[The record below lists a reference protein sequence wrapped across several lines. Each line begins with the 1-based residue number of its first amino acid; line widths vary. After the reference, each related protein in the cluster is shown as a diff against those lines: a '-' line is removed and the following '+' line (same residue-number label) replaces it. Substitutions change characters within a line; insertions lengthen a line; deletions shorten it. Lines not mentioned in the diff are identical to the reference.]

1 MPWDT
6 AGPRRISIN
15 SFGYGGTNAHAI
27 LEDARGYLR
36 SHGVLGN
43 TMATFSNTAE
53 AESIYRHGSVNG
65 YPNGYTN
72 GYAEHSTQDVSNGHA
87 NNLSLNSAANTPRA
101 QVFLLS
107 AFEESTGKQQTT
119 SLLQYLR
126 KRLDRAD
133 QQFLADLAFT
143 LGERRSRLPWKSAV
157 TASTIEQLIDELE
170 NPALKFSRSSIE
182 PALAYVF
189 TGQGAQWHAMG
200 RELIQVYPV
209 FANSLRKIGCY
220 LKLIGSSWDLIGVL
234 FIQSV

>member
-6 AGPRRISIN
+6 AGPRRVSIN

-27 LEDARGYLR
+27 LEDARGYLK
-36 SHGVLGN
+36 SHGILGN

-65 YPNGYTN
+65 YTN
-72 GYAEHSTQDVSNGHA
+72 GYAEHSTQDLSNGHA
-87 NNLSLNSAANTPRA
+87 NNSLLSSAADNPRA

-107 AFEESTGKQQTT
+107 AFEESAGKQQAT

-126 KRLDRAD
+126 KRLDRVD

-143 LGERRSRLPWKSAV
+143 LGERRSQLPWKSAV
-157 TASTIEQLIDELE
+157 TASTIEQLIDQLE
-170 NPALKFSRSSIE
+170 NPALKFSRSTTE
-182 PALAYVF
+182 PGLAFVF

-234 FIQSV
+234 FVHAV